1 MMKFTLG
8 IQRNSKIFY
17 KLILPFWVHAARH
30 AQSIQNRKFAYLCNI
45 SRKTWGMNLLF
56 CLQINTKVFYKV
68 LLSVWMCVNSLAQS
82 THNNKIFLQILSQ
95 GKKKISIWVWQRK
108 PKLPKI
114 KSLLLHISMK
124 VSCKLVL
131 CFWMGMVKHSPK

>member
-1 MMKFTLG
+1 MLLHFKILFQWHYEMLH
-8 IQRNSKIFY
+8 IWEHLQNSYIL
-17 KLILPFWVHAARH
+17 KL
-30 AQSIQNRKFAYLCNI
+30 K
-45 SRKTWGMNLLF
+45 LLF

-68 LLSVWMCVNSLAQS
+68 LVLVWMCVNSLVQS
-82 THNNKIFLQILSQ
+82 THNNKFAISLQILSQ

-131 CFWMGMVKHSPK
+131 CFWMGMVKHSPKQQVFNVFTIS